1 MPQHLRP
8 VVAVVFTA
16 VRPEDRVRWHAHL
29 ETKPLAAWWLKE
41 DERVMLEYSWCQDQG
56 GSGHDE
62 QQTRYFCVEDR
73 RGDEL
78 LLRAGNDC
86 LAMRLIRPQYVD
98 LNAMD

>member
-41 DERVMLEYSWCQDQG
+41 DERVMLEAATTSSRLVTFASRIG
-56 GSGHDE
+56 AEMSS
-62 QQTRYFCVEDR
+62 FCV
-73 RGDEL
+73 
-78 LLRAGNDC
+78 
-86 LAMRLIRPQYVD
+86 LAMTAWQC
-98 LNAMD
+98 A